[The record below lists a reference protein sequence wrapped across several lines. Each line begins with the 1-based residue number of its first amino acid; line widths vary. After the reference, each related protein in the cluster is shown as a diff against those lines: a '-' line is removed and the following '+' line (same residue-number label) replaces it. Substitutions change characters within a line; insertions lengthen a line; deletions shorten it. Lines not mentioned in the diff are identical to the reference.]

1 MPFPSGPLYLLQ
13 SFSSSPLPWLSS
25 RVANLSFLISHLF
38 TLPFVPILS
47 SSLCPFSTHPHPG
60 GFFELEYLPKVLTV
74 VPCEPLEF
82 PLYCVQ
88 QVLLS
93 SWRIPWTCLLLYTS
107 YNDWGNINEKRKTG
121 EGLRGCG
128 WHRQKNSHVGQ
139 LWGSPLSGFSELD
152 LHLYTLGCG
161 HTQKHWDIN
170 TNEITLKLESSKHKY

>member
-1 MPFPSGPLYLLQ
+1 MPFPSGPLYRLQ

-25 RVANLSFLISHLF
+25 RVAYLSFLISHLF

-88 QVLLS
+88 HVLLS

-107 YNDWGNINEKRKTG
+107 YNDRGNINEKRKTG

-128 WHRQKNSHVGQ
+128 WHRQKKLSCRPIVGLTIIRVQ
-139 LWGSPLSGFSELD
+139 WAWPPLIHTEMWT
-152 LHLYTLGCG
+152 HTETLGY
-161 HTQKHWDIN
+161 
-170 TNEITLKLESSKHKY
+170 KHKRNNTETRKF